1 MTPPSPLRPP
11 ATLDSSDAHPGV
23 PRMRIALFTD
33 TFLPTLNGVAR
44 ALGLLIDHAHR
55 AGHEVA
61 LITPDID
68 GRDWPDVA
76 LHIRLPGPELPF
88 YRELKAA
95 RPWLGSEGRRKLAG
109 FDPDIVHSATEALV
123 GMVGRR
129 WAKSNDV
136 PFVSSYCTNFADYM
150 AGYRMGLLEGTVW
163 STLRWFHGGAETT
176 FCPSN
181 ATLDDLRE
189 RGFHDRL
196 KIWGRGVDAE
206 LFNPNRRSDEV
217 RREMAGDADI
227 VLAYVGR
234 IAPEKRVD
242 LLIEAFPQIQAR
254 TSRKVALVF
263 VGGGPALAGLKARG
277 ITGVHFAGY
286 RRAED
291 LAAHYASADAFVFP
305 SDTETFG
312 QVVTEAMAS
321 GLPVVAPAR
330 GGVMDTVIPG
340 ETGYLFEPGNVE
352 DIADQALRLVED
364 EQLRSRMS
372 ARARSEAEARS
383 WGGIFQQL
391 FADYAETSSRNHT
404 SVTTGTRD
412 GAVA

>member
-1 MTPPSPLRPP
+1 
-11 ATLDSSDAHPGV
+11 
-23 PRMRIALFTD
+23 MRIALFTD

-44 ALGLLIDHAHR
+44 ALGLLVEYADR

-61 LITPDID
+61 LVTPDID

-95 RPWLGSEGRRKLAG
+95 RPWLGAANRRRLAE

-129 WAKSNDV
+129 WAKARGV

-150 AGYRMGLLEGTVW
+150 AGYRMGFLEGTVW
-163 STLRWFHGGAETT
+163 STLRWFHGGAHTT

-181 ATLDDLRE
+181 ATLTDLAE
-189 RGFHDRL
+189 RGFHSRM
-196 KIWGRGVDAE
+196 KIWGRGVDSE
-206 LFNPNRRSDEV
+206 LFHPRRRSDEL
-217 RREMAGDADI
+217 RREIAGDAEVI
-227 VLAYVGR
+227 LAYVGR

-242 LLIEAFPQIQAR
+242 LLIEAFPKIRAATQR
-254 TSRKVALVF
+254 RVALMF
-263 VGGGPALAGLKARG
+263 VGGGPALEGLKARG
-277 ITGVHFAGY
+277 VEGVHFAGY
-286 RRAED
+286 RRGED

-340 ETGYLFEPGNVE
+340 ETGYLFEPG
-352 DIADQALRLVED
+352 DTHAIAEAALRLVDDD
-364 EQLRSRMS
+364 EL
-372 ARARSEAEARS
+372 RARMAAQSRSAAEARS
-383 WGGIFQQL
+383 WAGVFDRL
-391 FADYAETSSRNHT
+391 FADYAEALSGGNDP
-404 SVTTGTRD
+404 VTAATPAR
-412 GAVA
+412 AVS